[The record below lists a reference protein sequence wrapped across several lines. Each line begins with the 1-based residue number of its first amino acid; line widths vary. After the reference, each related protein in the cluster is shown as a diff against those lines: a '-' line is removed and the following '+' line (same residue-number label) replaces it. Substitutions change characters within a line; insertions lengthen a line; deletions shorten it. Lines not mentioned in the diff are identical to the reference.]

1 MTTTVPQKLFTPLK
15 LGAIALKHRVIM
27 APLTRTRSPGGI
39 PNENVVKYYGQRASD
54 GGLLISEATHISL
67 MGGNYYH
74 VPGIYT
80 PEQIRAWKKVTDAV
94 HKKGG
99 YIFCQ
104 LWHVGRTAHPSNLQ
118 GLRPVAPSD
127 VKFTGKIYF
136 TPEGPLDSVNPRP
149 MTIEEIKNTIDD
161 YVHAAKSAI
170 AAGFDGVEIHGA
182 NGYLIDQ
189 FISSNINTRIDEY
202 GGSVEKRARFALD
215 VVDAVIKAV
224 GVERTGIRL
233 SPFGFFQDTFT
244 EDPVRDYGYVIEQL
258 EKRRLAYVHLIEIR
272 LDLEKSSPKKFA
284 TLIERAKARGV
295 QNLEDELGIRPF
307 RKLLA
312 NTPIIGNGTY
322 LATPSEPKALD
333 VEQRIGSGEINAAAF
348 GRYFISN
355 PDLSERLKHKKEL
368 NMYDRETF
376 YTQGS
381 KGYTDYPTW
390 DENVQGTTKADE
402 QPTQLYQIT
411 YF

>member
-1 MTTTVPQKLFTPLK
+1 MTITVPQKLFTPLK

-39 PNENVVKYYGQRASD
+39 PNEDVVKYYGQRASD

-104 LWHVGRTAHPSNLQ
+104 LWHVGRTTHPSNLQ

-127 VKFTGKIYF
+127 VKFSGKVSF
-136 TPEGPLDSVNPRP
+136 TPDGPLDSVTPRP

-170 AAGFDGVEIHGA
+170 AAGFEGVEIHGA

-202 GGSVEKRARFALD
+202 GGSVEKRAQFALD

-272 LDLEKSSPKKFA
+272 VDLEKSSPKKLA
-284 TLIERAKARGV
+284 TLIERAKDRG
-295 QNLEDELGIRPF
+295 
-307 RKLLA
+307 
-312 NTPIIGNGTY
+312 
-322 LATPSEPKALD
+322 PKAMD
-333 VEQRIGSGEINAAAF
+333 VEQRMGSGEIDAAAY

-355 PDLSERLKHKKEL
+355 PDLPERLKHKKKL
-368 NMYDRETF
+368 NMYDRDTF
-376 YTQGS
+376 YAQGP

-390 DENVQGTTKADE
+390 EEKVQGTAKTDE
-402 QPTQLYQIT
+402 EPIQL
-411 YF
+411 

>member
-1 MTTTVPQKLFTPLK
+1 
-15 LGAIALKHRVIM
+15 
-27 APLTRTRSPGGI
+27 
-39 PNENVVKYYGQRASD
+39 
-54 GGLLISEATHISL
+54 
-67 MGGNYYH
+67 

-104 LWHVGRTAHPSNLQ
+104 LWHVGRTTHPSNLQ
-118 GLRPVAPSD
+118 GLQPVAPSD
-127 VKFTGKIYF
+127 IKFTGKVAF
-136 TPEGPLDSVNPRP
+136 TPQGPLDSVNPRP
-149 MTIEEIKNTIDD
+149 MTIEDIKNTVDD
-161 YVHAAKSAI
+161 YAHAAKSAI

-189 FISSNINTRIDEY
+189 FISSNVNTRTDEY
-202 GGSVEKRARFALD
+202 GGSVEKRARFPLE
-215 VVDAVIKAV
+215 VVDAVVKAV
-224 GVERTGIRL
+224 GAGRTGIRL

-244 EDPVRDYGYVIEQL
+244 EDPIRDYGYVIEQL

-272 LDLEKSSPKKFA
+272 LDLEKSSPKKLA

-322 LATPSEPKALD
+322 LDTPSEPKALD
-333 VEQRIGSGEINAAAF
+333 VEQRIGSGEIDAAAY

-355 PDLSERLKHKKEL
+355 PDLPERLKHKREL
-368 NMYDRETF
+368 NMYDRDTF
-376 YTQGS
+376 YVQGP
-381 KGYTDYPTW
+381 KGYTDYPAW
-390 DENVQGTTKADE
+390 EEVQGTTKADE
-402 QPTQLYQIT
+402 QPKL
-411 YF
+411 